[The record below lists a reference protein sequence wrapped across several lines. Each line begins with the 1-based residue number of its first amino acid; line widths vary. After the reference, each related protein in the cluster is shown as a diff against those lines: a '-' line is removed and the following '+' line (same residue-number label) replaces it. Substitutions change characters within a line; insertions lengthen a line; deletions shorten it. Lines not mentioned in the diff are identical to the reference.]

1 MTGLIASIVAPH
13 TPRIGIETNAP
24 PFQLG
29 LIAGERELGQ
39 ALRALGPDLIVL
51 HSSHWV
57 STFNWYATSHA
68 VHEGVCMAEE
78 APDLIPGIAYRRQ
91 GDPDFAAVLVE
102 RLRRAEVPA
111 GLNDSP
117 HFHWDYGSLVPLLY
131 LDPDATLPVV
141 LLPSVICSDLDENMR
156 VGRLVHETAVALG
169 RRTVF
174 IASCALSHKVVRGP
188 ELWPSEEMQQMDHRL
203 VELMCRGKA
212 DELAAWLPDY
222 ARGAVAEMGG
232 RPLAALVGAMQAMA
246 EAGGALGGR
255 QYGPYAQSSGSGNAT
270 VCVQP
275 LAA

>member
-1 MTGLIASIVAPH
+1 
-13 TPRIGIETNAP
+13 
-24 PFQLG
+24 
-29 LIAGERELGQ
+29 
-39 ALRALGPDLIVL
+39 
-51 HSSHWV
+51 
-57 STFNWYATSHA
+57 
-68 VHEGVCMAEE
+68 
-78 APDLIPGIAYRRQ
+78 
-91 GDPDFAAVLVE
+91 
-102 RLRRAEVPA
+102 
-111 GLNDSP
+111 
-117 HFHWDYGSLVPLLY
+117 
-131 LDPDATLPVV
+131 VV

-255 QYGPYAQSSGSGNAT
+255 QRQRHGLRAAAGGLSGCAKNHRHVG
-270 VCVQP
+270 
-275 LAA
+275 LGGE